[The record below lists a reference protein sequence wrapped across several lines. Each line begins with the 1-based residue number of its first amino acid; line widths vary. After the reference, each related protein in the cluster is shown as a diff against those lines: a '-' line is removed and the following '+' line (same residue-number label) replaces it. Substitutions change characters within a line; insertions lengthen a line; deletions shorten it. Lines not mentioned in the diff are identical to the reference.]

1 MSTPLPGLGSP
12 IRGLIPR
19 LFLTDGLISPIA
31 IRQLLLAQINP
42 LRRVL
47 KRSGQ
52 RDTPKVVHGK
62 GADNLNLY
70 KNRLSRAESL
80 LVPVTREVESSAHTT
95 DKLGTPH
102 GVTKSLDS

>member
-1 MSTPLPGLGSP
+1 MDKEMVFPGSVYKVLG
-12 IRGLIPR
+12 
-19 LFLTDGLISPIA
+19 
-31 IRQLLLAQINP
+31 
-42 LRRVL
+42 
-47 KRSGQ
+47 
-52 RDTPKVVHGK
+52 DTPKVVHGK
-62 GADNLNLY
+62 GADNLNLC